1 MRSQSPFQQQYKV
14 LVFSYIFKPVSVVGF
29 MKKPKHVARFG
40 Q

>member
-1 MRSQSPFQQQYKV
+1 V
-14 LVFSYIFKPVSVVGF
+14 LVFSYIFKPVTVDGF